1 MQVERILKKKTRKGK
16 ERKGKG
22 REGKG
27 NKIKE
32 GGLVVYVFC
41 SAHLQQKVAT

>member
-1 MQVERILKKKTRKGK
+1 MQVERILKKKTQKGK
-16 ERKGKG
+16 E